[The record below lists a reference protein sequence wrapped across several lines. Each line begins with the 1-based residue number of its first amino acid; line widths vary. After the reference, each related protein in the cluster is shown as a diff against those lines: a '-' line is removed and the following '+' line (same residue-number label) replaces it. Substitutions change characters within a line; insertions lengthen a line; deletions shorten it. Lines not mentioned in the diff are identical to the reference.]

1 MHLVGLQMP
10 NCTIGPDQ
18 FRALSDPPAAGRYEG
33 GAISIYKR
41 WTPLGSDPQDA
52 DQTFMEFMALTF
64 NCLRWRKCEYIA
76 LVNSRQG

>member
-33 GAISIYKR
+33 GRSPSINVGPRWGLTRRMRIKR
-41 WTPLGSDPQDA
+41 LWNLWPSHSIASDGGSA
-52 DQTFMEFMALTF
+52 NILH
-64 NCLRWRKCEYIA
+64 W
-76 LVNSRQG
+76 